1 MHICALDGEKITNRQ
16 TLHDILSSSLG
27 LPEWYGRNL
36 DALYDCLTEIQEETE
51 IWLLNEASLEKIWA
65 AISNP
70 YSGYCTQCLRKI
82 LTCGT
87 EEPNKYSIY
96 R

>member
-16 TLHDILSSSLG
+16 TLHDTISSSLD

-51 IWLLNEASLEKIWA
+51 IWLLNEASLEKNLG
-65 AISNP
+65 SYLKSLLRVLHTVSQENP
-70 YSGYCTQCLRKI
+70 NVR
-82 LTCGT
+82 
-87 EEPNKYSIY
+87 Y
-96 R
+96 RRAE